1 MHPDIEVLR
10 DARWEG
16 CYREMEETT
25 MRNELKDALCPAC
38 RGDEIGM
45 LGLQPNQKHLCN
57 SCLYE

>member
-1 MHPDIEVLR
+1 MPGGRE
-10 DARWEG
+10 

-45 LGLQPNQKHLCN
+45 LGLQPNRKHLCN